1 MKKLNRISLHNLSLA
16 ELAKREEA
24 LLRGGDGTIDGETLL
39 CVCVV
44 GCSCL
49 YEGEQEGPDDPYYG
63 GASKKDSGAS
73 NGPTYQVSGNM

>member
-1 MKKLNRISLHNLSLA
+1 MIKFYIGLV
-16 ELAKREEA
+16 
-24 LLRGGDGTIDGETLL
+24 LLLCRTLL